1 MRAVALFLLLGGSSA
16 ACSLLIE
23 GEPMPLRCSQ
33 EGRSGPPACDPGMI
47 CRSGACQ
54 VAEGDA
60 GDGGGVSDPDD
71 RRN

>member
-1 MRAVALFLLLGGSSA
+1 MRLLWLVLVLGGVAS

-33 EGRSGPPACDPGMI
+33 EGRVGPPACDPGMI
-47 CRSGACQ
+47 CRSGTCQ
-54 VAEGDA
+54 VAEGDS
-60 GDGGGVSDPDD
+60 GDGGSVSDPDD